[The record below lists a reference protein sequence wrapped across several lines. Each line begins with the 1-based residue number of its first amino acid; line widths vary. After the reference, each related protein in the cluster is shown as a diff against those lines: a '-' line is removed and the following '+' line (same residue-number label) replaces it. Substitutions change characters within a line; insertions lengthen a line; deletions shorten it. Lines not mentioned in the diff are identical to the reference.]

1 MDSALPDKSI
11 KPSANADTPQN
22 DTDDKLSID
31 SRNFK
36 KVKNDNFLS
45 LFTKQ
50 QKKLTKANATEKM
63 LTEMS
68 LTMKE
73 IKDVFVNDPISE
85 MIDYLKKE
93 SKKQT
98 QRETTCLFLITN
110 LFSPQQTAT
119 ANASVY

>member
-1 MDSALPDKSI
+1 M
-11 KPSANADTPQN
+11 
-22 DTDDKLSID
+22 
-31 SRNFK
+31 
-36 KVKNDNFLS
+36 
-45 LFTKQ
+45 
-50 QKKLTKANATEKM
+50 KANATEKM

-98 QRETTCLFLITN
+98 QRERTCLCF
-110 LFSPQQTAT
+110 
-119 ANASVY
+119 

>member
-98 QRETTCLFLITN
+98 QRETTCLCF
-110 LFSPQQTAT
+110 
-119 ANASVY
+119 